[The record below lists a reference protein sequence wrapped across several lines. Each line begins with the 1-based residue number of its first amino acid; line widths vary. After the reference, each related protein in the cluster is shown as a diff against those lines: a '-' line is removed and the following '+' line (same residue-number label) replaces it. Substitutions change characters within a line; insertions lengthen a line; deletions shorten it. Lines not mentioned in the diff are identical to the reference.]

1 MRNISPGRAC
11 WVEGGFDIILII
23 YDYKLRAWRLA

>member
-11 WVEGGFDIILII
+11 WKGEGFDIILAI